1 MTIGALVSSVG
12 ARPVETIQIFLDGFE
27 EVTARN
33 DSIGGFA
40 LLGPWVR
47 VQINGQLAGV
57 LERQVVTVFTL
68 LSFFANTS
76 LEIGAQRSLL
86 VD

>member
-12 ARPVETIQIFLDGFE
+12 TRPVETIQVFLDGFE

-33 DSIGGFA
+33 NRVGGFT
-40 LLGPWVR
+40 LLGSRVS

-57 LERQVVTVFTL
+57 FEGQVVTVFTL

>member
-1 MTIGALVSSVG
+1 VTIGALVSSVG

-40 LLGPWVR
+40 LLSPWVR

-57 LERQVVTVFTL
+57 LEGQVVTVFTL

-76 LEIGAQRSLL
+76 LEIGAQGSLF